1 MAVFCIFFA
10 RFRADTHFSN
20 FIYCDFGVQIVTEK
34 EQVVVQLSM
43 SCKVKVLSG
52 RKILHSFSLHSVAMW

>member
-10 RFRADTHFSN
+10 RFRAYTHFSN

-34 EQVVVQLSM
+34 EQVVVQLYM
-43 SCKVKVLSG
+43 SRKVKVLLS
-52 RKILHSFSLHSVAMW
+52 RKILHPFSLHSVAMW